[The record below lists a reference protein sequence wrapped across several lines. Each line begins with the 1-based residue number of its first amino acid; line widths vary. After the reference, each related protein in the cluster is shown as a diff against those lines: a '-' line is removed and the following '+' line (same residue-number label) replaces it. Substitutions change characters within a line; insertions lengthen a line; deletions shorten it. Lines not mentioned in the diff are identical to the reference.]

1 MTMMTQT
8 VARANLKRALRAL
21 TAEKHPASRV
31 ELLLEDTRQ
40 VRTKLNYF
48 ERYLKVWDLKVVN
61 RKDNK
66 GEGTI
71 ELAIDARQF
80 AEVRWVTNLAYDFF
94 HSAVVEVKK
103 R

>member
-1 MTMMTQT
+1 MITQT
-8 VARANLKRALRAL
+8 VSSANIKKALRSL
-21 TAEKHPASRV
+21 TVDRHSTSRV
-31 ELLLEDTRQ
+31 VLLLEDNRQ
-40 VRTKLNYF
+40 VRAKIENF

-61 RKDNK
+61 RIDNRID
-66 GEGTI
+66 GTI

-94 HSAVVEVKK
+94 HLAVVELKK

>member
-1 MTMMTQT
+1 MITQT
-8 VARANLKRALRAL
+8 VSSANIQRALRAL
-21 TAEKHPASRV
+21 TVDRHSTSRV
-31 ELLLEDTRQ
+31 ELLLEDSRQ
-40 VRTKLNYF
+40 VRAKLDNF

-61 RKDNK
+61 RKNNRLA
-66 GEGTI
+66 GTI

-94 HSAVVEVKK
+94 HLAVVEVKK